1 MTIEYTCKKCNFYCN
16 SKNDMKR
23 HLNRKKKCTAA
34 SIEQFDITDEENYKE
49 SLNPNHSFEEDI
61 LKTGVHCEH
70 CNKYFATKKFLPM
83 HLEKYCK
90 KREEPIIKEPH
101 VNEEKPNIMIEINNN
116 IENQNITINN
126 VINFNP
132 VLNINIQDFKEDW
145 KTDHITDMV
154 KKVVFM
160 CQNKFSSFLTEVLKN
175 NENNNVVIDKN
186 SLNGYVYNKETMEFE
201 EKDKDYIIEETVEK
215 IKNHLLDLSNE
226 VVKEPY
232 KIEMSDVQKAV
243 RDINTKYKKYKGSSK
258 KKKQEINNIFTNIY
272 DTNKTDTIKNYKKIK
287 NEPINM

>member
-1 MTIEYTCKKCNFYCN
+1 M
-16 SKNDMKR
+16 
-23 HLNRKKKCTAA
+23 
-34 SIEQFDITDEENYKE
+34 
-49 SLNPNHSFEEDI
+49 
-61 LKTGVHCEH
+61 
-70 CNKYFATKKFLPM
+70 
-83 HLEKYCK
+83 EKYCK
-90 KREEPIIKEPH
+90 KREEPIIEEQRI
-101 VNEEKPNIMIEINNN
+101 NEEKPNIMIEINNN

-287 NEPINM
+287 NEPLSM